1 MSRKLSL
8 KELRKAFENGGD
20 LQNIECDWERLDGY
34 DWSRLL
40 IEQPQFADKC
50 NWKKLDSGGGR
61 WLLRKQPQF
70 ADKCDK
76 WDEFEREDWRFILR
90 KQPQLADKCDSWDEF
105 YSDDWRFILSE
116 QPQLADK
123 CDSWDEFDS
132 EDWSLLLSKQ
142 PQFADKCN
150 WSKLYSFQQKTLIT
164 KHPQLIKYFTVSDI
178 AEIPETYNCVNRN
191 KSAGASVNTG
201 LVRGWCRL
209 EKISDLIKE
218 LEHIAE
224 IYRIQL

>member
-8 KELRKAFENGGD
+8 KELRKAFENGCD
-20 LQNIECDWERLDGY
+20 LQNIECDWKKLDGW
-34 DWSRLL
+34 DWIRLL
-40 IEQPQFADKC
+40 SKQPQFADKC
-50 NWKKLDSGGGR
+50 NWKKLDGKDWR
-61 WLLRKQPQF
+61 RLLSEQPQF
-70 ADKCDK
+70 ADKCDC
-76 WDEFEREDWRFILR
+76 WDEFESEDWRFL
-90 KQPQLADKCDSWDEF
+90 
-105 YSDDWRFILSE
+105 LSS

-178 AEIPETYNCVNRN
+178 AEIPETYNCVNRD
-191 KSAGASVNTG
+191 KGAGASVLNR

-224 IYRIQL
+224 IYKIQISGDGKEK